1 MRAMA
6 RTRTRRSAGVTATL
20 LAAVTLAPAPARAQ
34 AAPEG
39 ASAPAQVP
47 ANQAGAEASTERTA
61 AWFLLVG
68 GGIGI
73 STGVVLGVLSVVEH
87 RRSRD
92 AFEEAAR
99 DEEDPTAAAQAEYAA
114 AVDARDDFRL
124 ASGIAAGT
132 GLGMFLAAGLLFAID
147 APDASASASVS
158 SPRAQVQPL
167 LRPLLGPGLAGAR
180 ATVSF

>member
-1 MRAMA
+1 MA
-6 RTRTRRSAGVTATL
+6 L
-20 LAAVTLAPAPARAQ
+20 LAALVLRPGDARAQ
-34 AAPEG
+34 AASRG
-39 ASAPAQVP
+39 APPPAQVP
-47 ANQAGAEASTERTA
+47 ATPAEAEASTERTA

-68 GGIGI
+68 GGVGI

-99 DEEDPTAAAQAEYAA
+99 DEEDPSAAARAEYAA
-114 AVDARDDFRL
+114 AIDARDDFRL

-147 APDASASASVS
+147 APDASASASAAP
-158 SPRAQVQPL
+158 PRAPARPL

-180 ATVSF
+180 ATVRF